1 MLWSLYAGASAWL
14 VPDEVRVR
22 DGWLSPSRSLPSHEY
37 LEYSMR
43 YAVLAAA
50 VSAASLA
57 FSLLLG
63 TLFRFVL
70 FIGTSTASMQD
81 RHERWIASSV
91 WYTMQAHA
99 VLVRVIAVVDML
111 VFHIS
116 THRIYSPWVVHLLLR
131 VDSAVGTL
139 GFGAWEVLLFV
150 SLLASSFMI
159 ELLLASLVLPSI
171 DRMVAKYIADTST
184 SADAGGA
191 AGTSPSSNRSS
202 GIFSKR
208 RASIVGIVLVVA
220 AALLSVT
227 LLLDSTQDLIV
238 PSSTHAVLVPHHV
251 INETDAWSM
260 PSNATNA
267 SPTATA
273 SSYQPANIT
282 LLPVSTNRPRFVND
296 RRNPALA
303 QQLGLAR
310 LSDDDIRPPKEWL
323 RGQLLYSDH
332 PFPTQEHRYPRTA
345 DAVVFRKPSRTPNV
359 VFILSDSWR
368 DYGDYNDVLLPGMTA
383 FVKAHVHTA
392 KSLRSH
398 YSGGHISQSG
408 MFAALYSLNDYYR
421 KYFDDAYW
429 AARIQPSW
437 PMLWLLDAGYQLHG
451 TLPIQRVSSLRS
463 ALLSHTG
470 AAAIVVTTMPW
481 RAWPGG
487 IFMFHHRMQQWSSYL
502 EFDTDAETLAAA
514 TLILE
519 GKEAPCTGQSFRSQ
533 AYQSW
538 LDSRNPDEPPPPIF
552 LLIFLGGTHMP
563 YLSPDNESFGDR
575 ELTWSTSHAR
585 CFVDPRHR

>member
-70 FIGTSTASMQD
+70 FIGTRTASMQD

-91 WYTMQAHA
+91 RYTMQAHA

-159 ELLLASLVLPSI
+159 ELLLATLVLPSI
-171 DRMVAKYIADTST
+171 DRIVAKYIADTST

-191 AGTSPSSNRSS
+191 AGAAGTNPTSSRSS

-451 TLPIQRVSSLRS
+451 TKPIQRVSSRRS
-463 ALLSHTG
+463 ALLSHRHRCDSCHNDAVESLAWRHLYVPPPNATMELVSRVRYRRRDACSCHSHPRG
-470 AAAIVVTTMPW
+470 QGSTVHGAIVPIAGVPELARQPQPG
-481 RAWPGG
+481 RATSAHLP
-487 IFMFHHRMQQWSSYL
+487 
-502 EFDTDAETLAAA
+502 
-514 TLILE
+514 
-519 GKEAPCTGQSFRSQ
+519 
-533 AYQSW
+533 
-538 LDSRNPDEPPPPIF
+538 SR
-552 LLIFLGGTHMP
+552 LLGRHAHAIP
-563 YLSPDNESFGDR
+563 
-575 ELTWSTSHAR
+575 LTR
-585 CFVDPRHR
+585 